1 MKKTLLVLSI
11 LLSNAYAAGG
21 AGHLTDLV
29 IPALNFVVFAGIIF
43 LAIKGPMKKM
53 FSENAVKVKEL
64 YTYAEG
70 KDKEAQIKLDMYE
83 KKMNS
88 LQSEIQKINEDIQKD
103 EVAFK
108 ENVAKETAAQL
119 EKMQK
124 DSILKLES
132 EKNSLLKNL
141 NEALVNEV
149 IAKTKNKISENK
161 DYKEK
166 ATKKLVAEL

>member
-21 AGHLTDLV
+21 GGHLTDLV

-103 EVAFK
+103 EIVFK

-149 IAKTKNKISENK
+149 IAKAKNKISENK